1 MNKYTEIIEKY
12 LSGSM
17 TAEERIS
24 FEKQLKTDT
33 ELQAEVALQK
43 QVLQG
48 IKRAGLRTEVKKGF
62 RNGSAKSKGIK
73 FLKGIVITALATTLV
88 FIAKDKLFDEHE
100 NNVRYELNEVNKA
113 VWSDADKHLSPEL
126 FEIDGTKDTV
136 VETNGGIILSIPA
149 GAFLNEKGDV
159 SKNVELEIKAALDP
173 LSIMKAGLS
182 TTSDGKLLETGG
194 MFYINGREKGRNL
207 TIDQSKGIY
216 TSIPDNNPGKD
227 MMLFE
232 GKRMPDG
239 QINWVNPIPFENKL
253 HPVDILSLNFYP
265 PHFLDSVASFGFDI
279 KNKRLTDSIYY
290 SFVCDQQLMPAQV
303 HEWNNYDEDPRVS
316 DSINNVISKLGLKHR
331 TITASALPLDGK
343 KLFAQNCAVCHTTT
357 DQKLTGPG
365 LKGMTKRFP
374 GGRESL
380 IPYILNNEKFIQA
393 GNPYAVKVRNDYGK
407 AAMTVFEGSLS
418 TDEVSA
424 IIDYVEYG
432 SIKPV
437 DNSDVSSCEI
447 EPSRIHAIWDRKW
460 NNTLLAT
467 KEFEER
473 LQVIFQTCNHSI
485 LDLYIKNMDK
495 NMWEIDKIAA
505 TMCNELH
512 SHMFEEFAK
521 RKDGGVS
528 IDKTHMKKLG
538 RYMEEKRKIYHDATV
553 STLKKMYEKEGVM
566 DLRAME
572 EFSKHNS
579 EEFKRKQVV
588 FEEELETNMKEA
600 YRQLGKEYRQG
611 RPRNFLSASIVNT
624 GWKNVDAYVFEST
637 VKRTTLNY
645 SDPESGKKAV
655 IKYEP
660 FSIRVSEFEKYDRVV
675 TYLIPNKLSSFQ
687 RIPNVNGIFKE
698 NLNELF
704 EYGAIVFGFKGN
716 DVYGG
721 QLAVAKPGEVQLS
734 LNKMSESDLRAYR
747 YMNLGAKVNMVSEL
761 NYQIFEQ
768 KENVR
773 KKAVDK
779 REEIKWRLWPVV
791 FPCYVAL
798 K

>member
-12 LSGSM
+12 LSGNM
-17 TAEERIS
+17 TAEERGN

-33 ELQAEVALQK
+33 ELQVELALQK

-48 IKRAGLRTEVKKGF
+48 IKRSGLRTEIKKGF
-62 RNGSAKSKGIK
+62 KKASLKSKSVK
-73 FLKGIVITALATTLV
+73 WLSGIVITALTVALV
-88 FIAKDKLFDEHE
+88 LVAKDKLFDGNR
-100 NNVRYELNEVNKA
+100 NNVRYELNEENKA
-113 VWSDADKHLSPEL
+113 QWSDADKHLSPEL

-136 VETNGGIILSIPA
+136 VETKGGIILSIPA

-159 SKNVELEIKAALDP
+159 AKNVELEIKEALDP
-173 LSIMKAGLS
+173 FTIMKAGLS

-253 HPVDILSLNFYP
+253 NPVDILSLNFYP

-279 KNKRLTDSIYY
+279 KNKQITDSIYY
-290 SFVCDQQLMPAQV
+290 SFVCDQHLPQQQLPFNSEGDNYFPA
-303 HEWNNYDEDPRVS
+303 
-316 DSINNVISKLGLKHR
+316 DSIGKDTSSVKHR
-331 TITASALPLDGK
+331 ATTAQPLPLDGK
-343 KLFAQNCAVCHTTT
+343 KLFEQNCAVCHTTT
-357 DQKLTGPG
+357 DQRLTGPG
-365 LKGMTKRFP
+365 LKGMTKRSP
-374 GGRESL
+374 GGREYL
-380 IPYILNNEKFIQA
+380 IPYILNNEKFIKA
-393 GNPYAVKVRNDYGK
+393 GDPYAVKVWNEYGK
-407 AAMTVFEGSLS
+407 AAMTVFEETLS
-418 TDEVSA
+418 IDEVSA

-432 SIKPV
+432 NIKPV

-447 EPSRIHAIWDRKW
+447 EPSRIHAIWNRKF

-473 LQVIFQTCNHSI
+473 LQVIFKTCNHSI

-495 NMWEIDKIAA
+495 NMCEIDKIAA
-505 TMCNELH
+505 TMCGGEQ
-512 SHMFEEFAK
+512 SHKFEEFAN
-521 RKDGGVS
+521 RKNGGVS
-528 IDKTHMKKLG
+528 IERSHMTKLA

-572 EFSKHNS
+572 EFAKHNS
-579 EEFKRKQVV
+579 EEFNRKQDV

-611 RPRNFLSASIVNT
+611 QPRNFLGANIVNT

-637 VKRTTLNY
+637 IKRTTLDY
-645 SDPESGKKAV
+645 TDPENGKKAV

-675 TYLIPNKLSSFQ
+675 AYLIPNKLSSFQ
-687 RIPNVNGIFKE
+687 KMPNVNGIFKE

-704 EYGAIVFGFKGN
+704 EYGVIVFGFKG
-716 DVYGG
+716 DEVFGG
-721 QLAVAKPGEVQLS
+721 QLATAKPGEVRLT
-734 LNKMSESDLRAYR
+734 LNKMGEADLRAYR
-747 YMNLGAKVNMVSEL
+747 YMNMGAKINMVNEL

-768 KENVR
+768 KESIR
-773 KKAVDK
+773 KKAVAK
-779 REEIKWRLWPVV
+779 REEIKWRLWMVV
-791 FPCYVAL
+791 FPCYISQI
-798 K
+798 